1 VPIRPET
8 VATSVQ
14 STDDALTAR
23 FSPDV
28 VRRAGAV
35 LGRIVGPR
43 LLGPGQR
50 MRASQ
55 FATLGATP
63 GHIVFL
69 GDSITQGGLWP
80 EWFPG
85 VPVLNRGIDG
95 ETSEDLLRRV
105 DSAVRDPRAVFLL
118 IGTNDLSIGF
128 SLQRI
133 TGNVRALLAAIERR
147 APGTP
152 VVVQSVMPRTRRF
165 RDDLRLLNRAYRQLV
180 DRSGENA
187 QYLDL
192 WPALA
197 DENGDLRSE
206 FTEDGLHLNG
216 AGYAAWVGVLRALVD
231 GFWAG
236 PGR

>member
-133 TGNVRALLAAIERR
+133 TGNVRALLAAIERPAR
-147 APGTP
+147 ADSATISDCSTARTGSWSTARGRTRSTWISGPRWRTKTAICEA
-152 VVVQSVMPRTRRF
+152 SSPRTAF
-165 RDDLRLLNRAYRQLV
+165 I
-180 DRSGENA
+180 
-187 QYLDL
+187 
-192 WPALA
+192 
-197 DENGDLRSE
+197 
-206 FTEDGLHLNG
+206 
-216 AGYAAWVGVLRALVD
+216 
-231 GFWAG
+231 
-236 PGR
+236 